1 MVGHSIAKNCMK
13 ERSFI
18 DTNIIIYTDDA
29 DFPEKQEIATLLLER
44 GWNSG
49 RLIVSTQVLQEYFSA
64 VTRKLGITP
73 EIAQRKIELLGCL
86 DICSIVHEDIIR
98 AIELHRLYK
107 FSFWDSLIIRMA
119 QKTACTILYSE
130 DMQHDQKIG
139 DVRIVNPFLI

>member
-1 MVGHSIAKNCMK
+1 MK